1 VTPVSSSST
10 ITPMNAREILK
21 DRQGIVRSIAPD
33 ATVFEAVKAMDKYK
47 VGALMVINKGKLMGI
62 ISERDYTRKV
72 MLRDRSSKSTKVSE
86 IMTRKVAQ
94 VDSEANLEKCMDIMG
109 KNRIRHLPVVEDG
122 NVLGVISST
131 DLLLLTV
138 SEKDHIIEQ
147 LERYI
152 APGF

>member
-1 VTPVSSSST
+1 
-10 ITPMNAREILK
+10 MNAREILK

-72 MLRDRSSKSTKVSE
+72 ILRDRSSKSTKVSE

>member
-1 VTPVSSSST
+1 
-10 ITPMNAREILK
+10 MNAREILK

>member
-1 VTPVSSSST
+1 
-10 ITPMNAREILK
+10 MNAREILK
-21 DRQGIVRSIAPD
+21 DRQGIVRSVAPD
-33 ATVFEAVKAMDKYK
+33 ATVFEAVKAMDKFK
-47 VGALMVINKGKLMGI
+47 VGALMVIDDGQLVGI

-72 MLRDRSSKSTKVSE
+72 VLKDRSSKSTKVSQ

-94 VDSEANLEKCMDIMG
+94 VDPEANQEKCMDIMG
-109 KNRIRHLPVVEDG
+109 KSRIRHLPVVENG
-122 NVLGVISST
+122 KVLGVISST

>member
-1 VTPVSSSST
+1 
-10 ITPMNAREILK
+10 MNAREILK
-21 DRQGIVRSIAPD
+21 DRQGIVRSVAPD